1 MPPLRERREAIPAFV
16 AHFIEHYN
24 RLFGKD
30 VKLVSRAAIQ
40 ALCAHPWP
48 GNVRELGHALESA
61 VLMTENDRIALD
73 DLPTAHSD
81 GALPTLSEPVEA
93 MLHDEASFA
102 IEESAGG
109 GEKSGPYSLDTV
121 IREAS
126 KVALVRAL
134 QATQGNCHRAAELL
148 GVSRYT
154 VYRMLNR
161 FGLAEGR
168 SYRSFRK
175 PIAARQAP
183 AARM

>member
-1 MPPLRERREAIPAFV
+1 MLAETDCI
-16 AHFIEHYN
+16 
-24 RLFGKD
+24 G
-30 VKLVSRAAIQ
+30 
-40 ALCAHPWP
+40 
-48 GNVRELGHALESA
+48 
-61 VLMTENDRIALD
+61 LD
-73 DLPTAHSD
+73 DLPIPLND
-81 GALPTLSEPVEA
+81 GGSPTLSEPVET
-93 MLHDEASFA
+93 LLDGDVPYA
-102 IEESAGG
+102 IEESDNGA
-109 GEKSGPYSLDTV
+109 EKSGPYSLDAV

-183 AARM
+183 ARM